1 MRDEIVIAGAGPA
14 GSIAA
19 LLLARAGCRVR
30 LLDRAT
36 FPRDKLCGDTIN
48 PGTLDILRRLGIGG
62 SVTRAG
68 IPIRGM
74 VVTGA
79 GGARVCG
86 EYGRGSHGVSL
97 LRRDLDWMLVQHA
110 VQAGVSFEPGVLVQE
125 PLVQVRD
132 GRPRVTGV
140 RVVSSGGAAHD
151 LPAALTIA
159 ADGRHSRLAFQLGIA
174 HHPASPRRWAIGGYF
189 DDVACR
195 AGFGEM
201 HIRCGQYPRGCSRP
215 RRAHQRVRRRVGAA
229 GRRAGG
235 TRSLADGSVAARSG
249 ARSAVC
255 RCAARLGCRRAR
267 SARGR
272 HVCRRRGRPAA
283 GGRCRRIHRP
293 DDRGRHALRG
303 AWRRTRRRGRD
314 RSARGTRPRCPRRA
328 GPGTAGGVSV
338 EVADEP
344 CLARARRVT
353 PCRVLGCAGRPPV
366 SGCSPQAHCSRG
378 RPAPGVSGRVT
389 SAAAAP
395 TR

>member
-201 HIRCGQYPRGCSRP
+201 HIRCGQYLGVAPVPGGLTNACVVVSEPRGGALAEP
-215 RRAHQRVRRRVGAA
+215 EALLMAALRRDPVLGARFAGARLVSAVAVLGPLAVDTSAA
-229 GRRAGG
+229 GVDGLLLAGDAAG
-235 TRSLADGSVAARSG
+235 FIDPMTGDGMHFAVRGAELAAAVAI
-249 ARSAVC
+249 
-255 RCAARLGCRRAR
+255 AALEG
-267 SARGR
+267 
-272 HVCRRRGRPAA
+272 HVRDAPAA
-283 GGRCRRIHRP
+283 
-293 DDRGRHALRG
+293 
-303 AWRRTRRRGRD
+303 
-314 RSARGTRPRCPRRA
+314 
-328 GPGTAGGVSV
+328 
-338 EVADEP
+338 
-344 CLARARRVT
+344 LARARQEAFRSKWRMNRALRGLVAS
-353 PCRVLGCAGRPPV
+353 PRAVSWAARAAHLCPAAVRRLIVLAGDLP
-366 SGCSPQAHCSRG
+366 RG
-378 RPAPGVSGRVT
+378 
-389 SAAAAP
+389 
-395 TR
+395 

>member
-62 SVTRAG
+62 SVARAG

-159 ADGRHSRLAFQLGIA
+159 ADGRRSRLAFQLGIA

-189 DDVACR
+189 DDVACG

-201 HIRCGQYPRGCSRP
+201 HIRCGQYLGVAPVPGGLTNACVVVSEPRGGALAEPEALLMAALRRDPVLGRGLPMRGSSRLSPCSVRSRSTRLP
-215 RRAHQRVRRRVGAA
+215 QAWTASCWRAM
-229 GRRAGG
+229 
-235 TRSLADGSVAARSG
+235 
-249 ARSAVC
+249 
-255 RCAARLGCRRAR
+255 
-267 SARGR
+267 
-272 HVCRRRGRPAA
+272 
-283 GGRCRRIHRP
+283 RP
-293 DDRGRHALRG
+293 DSSIR
-303 AWRRTRRRGRD
+303 
-314 RSARGTRPRCPRRA
+314 
-328 GPGTAGGVSV
+328 
-338 EVADEP
+338 
-344 CLARARRVT
+344 
-353 PCRVLGCAGRPPV
+353 
-366 SGCSPQAHCSRG
+366 
-378 RPAPGVSGRVT
+378 
-389 SAAAAP
+389 
-395 TR
+395 